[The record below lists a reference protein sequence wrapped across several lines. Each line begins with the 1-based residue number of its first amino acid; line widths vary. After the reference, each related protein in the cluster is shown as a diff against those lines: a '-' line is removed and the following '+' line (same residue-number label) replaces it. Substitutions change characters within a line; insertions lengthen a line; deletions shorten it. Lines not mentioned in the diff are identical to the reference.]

1 MKGAGWGAGNR
12 SLHLSSLGSLRSI
25 VATFLPLAAMMSQPE
40 EPSGNGLTVSGWR
53 LTSFAIISMSSLST
67 MSSPLMVVNRRMML
81 GS

>member
-1 MKGAGWGAGNR
+1 
-12 SLHLSSLGSLRSI
+12 
-25 VATFLPLAAMMSQPE
+25 MSQPE